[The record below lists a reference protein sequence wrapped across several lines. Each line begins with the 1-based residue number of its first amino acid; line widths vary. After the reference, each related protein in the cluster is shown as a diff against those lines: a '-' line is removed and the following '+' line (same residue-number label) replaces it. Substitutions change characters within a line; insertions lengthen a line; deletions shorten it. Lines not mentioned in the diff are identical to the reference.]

1 MRNFKLSWEIS
12 IKINFKLNK
21 IHDVADETVAEQVDA
36 ENIASQSH
44 NNNVHIMNKGE
55 WTNEEKL
62 KIVQIYSE
70 ERQKGKNFMK
80 RIKQRRVIEF
90 PQKKRTVQNLVDNA
104 RRFEKESLEPGVGVN
119 IQAQNNINW
128 TTEMKIK
135 LVKIDD
141 EERSKG
147 RGFMKRVQERWDLK
161 FLEQASFNMH
171 NLRNNASRFQK
182 ELEIRNLILVRNRN
196 EIDRQKDRVYEDPS
210 SHQVAF
216 EHDDERD
223 SIQNDRVQEANSLI
237 NENDNEQEL
246 RTVIRVE
253 DKELENIFNQI
264 LQDMEHTVSSKSK
277 AAKI

>member
-90 PQKKRTVQNLVDNA
+90 PQKKRTV
-104 RRFEKESLEPGVGVN
+104 
-119 IQAQNNINW
+119 
-128 TTEMKIK
+128 
-135 LVKIDD
+135 
-141 EERSKG
+141 
-147 RGFMKRVQERWDLK
+147 
-161 FLEQASFNMH
+161 
-171 NLRNNASRFQK
+171 
-182 ELEIRNLILVRNRN
+182 
-196 EIDRQKDRVYEDPS
+196 
-210 SHQVAF
+210 
-216 EHDDERD
+216 
-223 SIQNDRVQEANSLI
+223 
-237 NENDNEQEL
+237 
-246 RTVIRVE
+246 
-253 DKELENIFNQI
+253 
-264 LQDMEHTVSSKSK
+264 
-277 AAKI
+277 